1 MNLPEIYRKIRNYSA
16 EQVSYLKTEDFVSQ
30 PVEFVSPPKWNLA
43 HTTWF
48 FEEFVLKPGIKNY
61 KVFNKNYSFLF
72 NSYYVNVGERTIRGH
87 RGSMTRPSV
96 SEIMEYRSYV
106 DKAMVK
112 LLENENVDKE
122 LAEVITLGLNHEQ
135 QHQELFLTDIK
146 YIFGFQPLFPK
157 YNDFSICESGKA
169 GRAKWIDI
177 QEGIYEIG
185 HQGREFHYDNE
196 LNRHKVYLHQYHIA
210 DSLVSNSEYHS
221 FINDGGYSN
230 HNLWHSDGFTWLEKE
245 NVKSPLYWHFLDG
258 EWYQYTLAGLK
269 KLQPE
274 APVTHISYYEAFA
287 YAQWKKCRLP
297 TEFEW
302 EAASD
307 HFQWGDR
314 WEWTESAYLPYPG
327 YQRPEGAIGE
337 YNGKFMVNQKVLRG
351 ASLATSPGHSRK
363 TYRNFFQPEF
373 SWQFTGIRLV
383 K

>member
-1 MNLPEIYRKIRNYSA
+1 MNLPEVYRKIRDYST

-43 HTTWF
+43 HTSWF
-48 FEEFVLKPGIKNY
+48 FEEFVLKPTISNY
-61 KVFNKNYSFLF
+61 KVFNKDYSFLF

-96 SEIMEYRSYV
+96 EEIMDYRNYV
-106 DKAMVK
+106 DAAMGK
-112 LLENENVDKE
+112 ILENEKVDKKLTE
-122 LAEVITLGLNHEQ
+122 GIILGLNHEQ
-135 QHQELFLTDIK
+135 QHQELFLSDIK

-157 YNDFSICESGKA
+157 YNDLALCEAGNA

-177 QEGIYEIG
+177 NEGVFEIG
-185 HQGREFHYDNE
+185 YNGPEFHYDNE
-196 LNRHKVYLHQYHIA
+196 GNRHKVYLHPYKIS
-210 DSLVSNSEYHS
+210 DSLVSNSEYLD

-230 HNLWHSDGFTWLEKE
+230 HNHWHSDGFSWLEKE

-258 EWYQYTLAGLK
+258 EWFQYTLSGLK
-269 KLQPE
+269 KLNPE

-287 YAQWKKCRLP
+287 FAQWKKCRLP

-307 HFQWGDR
+307 YFHWGER

-327 YQRPEGAIGE
+327 YKRPEGALGE

-363 TYRNFFQPEF
+363 TYRNFFQPEL
-373 SWQFTGIRLV
+373 SWQFTGIRLA